1 MKQRARVDKNHK
13 EIVECFRKLG
23 CSVLS
28 LSSQGKGCPD
38 LLISYQMQL
47 YLVEVKDIGGKLR
60 ESQKEFM
67 RTWGSP
73 VYIVRSKEE
82 CVGLLN
88 QLREAGNGDN
98 L

>member
-23 CSVLS
+23 WSVLS
-28 LSSQGKGCPD
+28 LSAQGKVCPD
-38 LLISYQMQL
+38 LLISYQKQC
-47 YLVEVKDIGGKLR
+47 YLIEVKDTGGKLR

-73 VYIVRSKEE
+73 VYVVRSNNE
-82 CVGLLN
+82 VVSLLN
-88 QLREAGNGDN
+88 KLRGSQ
-98 L
+98 

>member
-1 MKQRARVDKNHK
+1 MKLRARVDKNHK
-13 EIVECFRKLG
+13 EIVECFRKIG

-28 LSSQGKGCPD
+28 LAAVGKGCPD
-38 LLISYQMQL
+38 LLISYQKQC
-47 YLVEVKDIGGKLR
+47 YLVEVKDTGGTLR

-73 VYIVRSKEE
+73 VYVVRSKEE
-82 CVGLLN
+82 CVSLLN
-88 QLREAGNGDN
+88 QLRREA

>member
-13 EIVECFRKLG
+13 SIMQCFRKLG

-38 LLISYQMQL
+38 LLISYQMQC
-47 YLVEVKDIGGKLR
+47 YLIEVKDIGGKLR

-73 VYIVRSKEE
+73 VYVVRSKEE